1 MAIETKHVD
10 ISEKEYASQQEWAE
24 NTKGVYMNLL
34 GGVRWDPTDNKY
46 KMAPIKYSTVPLE
59 GEKIQFGGGQEFI
72 VMFSCLAEE
81 YAHKKEVRDLWWEK
95 ANEVVNSYKEQKQ
108 LQDHIA
114 TNNTDLKRL
123 RKEGL
128 LKTQEELDNEQ

>member
-46 KMAPIKYSTVPLE
+46 KMAPIKYSDVNLE
-59 GEKIQFGGGQEFI
+59 GEKIRFSGGQEYT
-72 VMFSCLAEE
+72 VVFSCLAKE
-81 YAHKKEVRDLWWEK
+81 YAHKTEVREAWWEK
-95 ANEVVNSYKEQKQ
+95 ARSLVEAFKEERK
-108 LQDHIA
+108 LDGYLA
-114 TNNTDLKRL
+114 SNNTDLKKL
-123 RKEGL
+123 RSEGNLLDKDDLEKE
-128 LKTQEELDNEQ
+128 